1 MREKSC
7 QEHQR
12 PLTAMQVVKSC
23 YRGLKREDISSEEMK
38 TVVMGHPVE
47 EFGSVKKRQG
57 QTKDF

>member
-57 QTKDF
+57 